1 MALNREDYAEPV
13 CPFETDQWKSQPRVR
28 TIPVSRVTEKLDEF
42 YGRSDY
48 AGAVRLIDYW
58 IAEAEAGQDL
68 RGQFALRNE
77 LMGIYRKTGK
87 KDEAIEN
94 AELALQLV
102 KEMEAEGSTSEGTAL
117 VNAATVYKAF
127 GMPEKSA
134 ELFAKA
140 RSIYESSLA
149 PGDWRLGGL
158 YNNMG
163 LTCADLGYY
172 KEARDLYEKALYNMR
187 QNQGTQAEQAV
198 TYLNIADLLAAEKGL
213 EEAEAEISSC
223 CRAAI
228 ALLDAKGIKR
238 DGNYA
243 FFCDKC
249 APVLDYYG
257 FFAAAEE
264 LAERA
269 RHFRDGS

>member
-1 MALNREDYAEPV
+1 MALNREDYAEPA
-13 CPFETDQWKSQPRVR
+13 CPFETDQWKSEPQVR
-28 TIPVSRVTEKLDEF
+28 TIPVSRVIEKLDEF

-48 AGAVRLIDYW
+48 SGAVRLVDYW
-58 IAEAEAGQDL
+58 LAEAEAGKDL

-102 KEMEAEGSTSEGTAL
+102 KDMEAEGSVSEGTAL

-134 ELFAKA
+134 ELFVRAK
-140 RSIYESSLA
+140 SIYESSLPPA
-149 PGDWRLGGL
+149 DPRLGGL

-163 LTCADLGYY
+163 LTLVDLGEY
-172 KEARDLYEKALYNMR
+172 KMAREFYEKALYTMR
-187 QNQGTQAEQAV
+187 QTQGTQAEQAV
-198 TYLNIADLLAAEKGL
+198 TYLNIADLLAAEKGM
-213 EEAEAEISSC
+213 EEAENEISSC

-228 ALLDAKGIKR
+228 ALLDSRSIKR

-243 FFCDKC
+243 FFCEKC

-264 LAERA
+264 LFDRA
-269 RHFRDGS
+269 LNWGK